1 MCEEEDRGRERHKDI
16 WDIIKALGPAIIAA
30 AVAIVGSSY
39 NYQQTQ
45 LSKSSQMREAYTRI
59 MTERENSDNN
69 IRAKMFEMV
78 IGSMFD
84 KQMRGEIQLDDTGAI
99 KQRIMFLDLLSRN
112 FDTVDI
118 KPLFEDLDSELTKR
132 LNPVYGFD
140 RAKRGEVFALRSE
153 LRRIG
158 RNLSVKQLNALSSLP
173 GSVVKRVVIIEDVNG
188 GLTAVPDENVN
199 GNGTVPVE
207 VKPQGI
213 NDGNVEILVDYQ
225 RNKATDQGF
234 RAPEFEI
241 SFYDL
246 PYIDNTVLDKD
257 MRIGV
262 ILTKYFNLADLE
274 LYRANLDRKT
284 VKEYEELKAGG
295 IRRYAELRLIKF
307 PAQYTGYR
315 DRPYLQEVLQDLVD
329 EQAKPQP

>member
-1 MCEEEDRGRERHKDI
+1 MCEEEDRGHERRKDI

-30 AVAIVGSSY
+30 AVAIVGSGY

-84 KQMRGEIQLDDTGAI
+84 KQMRGEVQLDDPGAI

-140 RAKRGEVFALRSE
+140 RTKRGEVFALRSE

-274 LYRANLDRKT
+274 LYRANLDHKT

>member
-118 KPLFEDLDSELTKR
+118 KPLFEDLDNELTKR
-132 LNPVYGFD
+132 LSPSYGFD
-140 RAKRGEVFALRSE
+140 RAKRGEVFVLRSE

-158 RNLSVKQLNALSSLP
+158 RNLSVKQLNALSALP

-213 NDGNVEILVDYQ
+213 NDGNVEVLVDYQ

-246 PYIDNTVLDKD
+246 PYIDNSVLDKD

-262 ILTKYFNLADLE
+262 ILTKYFNLEDLE

>member
-1 MCEEEDRGRERHKDI
+1 MCEEEDQGRERHKDI

-84 KQMRGEIQLDDTGAI
+84 KQMRGEVQLDDPGAI

-246 PYIDNTVLDKD
+246 PYIDNSVLDKD

-262 ILTKYFNLADLE
+262 ILTKYFNLEDLE

-295 IRRYAELRLIKF
+295 IKRYAELRLIKF

>member
-84 KQMRGEIQLDDTGAI
+84 KQMRGEVQLDDPGAI

-140 RAKRGEVFALRSE
+140 RAKRGEVFVLRSE

>member
-1 MCEEEDRGRERHKDI
+1 MCEEEDRGHERHKDI

-84 KQMRGEIQLDDTGAI
+84 KQMRGEVQLDDPGAI

-295 IRRYAELRLIKF
+295 IKRYAELRLIKF

>member
-1 MCEEEDRGRERHKDI
+1 MGEPEQQGGGRRKDI

-39 NYQQTQ
+39 NYQQAQ
-45 LSKSSQMREAYTRI
+45 LTKSSQMREAYTRI

-78 IGSMFD
+78 TGAMFD
-84 KQMRGEIQLDDTGAI
+84 KQMSSNVDLDDTGAI

-118 KPLFEDLDSELTKR
+118 KPLFEDLDGELTRR
-132 LNPVYGFD
+132 LDPTYGFAA
-140 RAKRGEVFALRSE
+140 AKRGEVFMLRSE

-158 RNLSVKQLNALSSLP
+158 RNLSIKQLNALGSLP
-173 GSVVKRVVIIEDVNG
+173 GSVIKRVVIFEDASG
-188 GLTAVPDENVN
+188 ALTAMPDESVT
-199 GNGTVPVE
+199 NGTVPVE
-207 VKPQGI
+207 VKPLAI
-213 NDGNVEILVDYQ
+213 NDGNIEVKVDYQ
-225 RNKATDQGF
+225 RNKLGDQGF
-234 RAPEFEI
+234 KAPDFVI

-262 ILTKYFNLADLE
+262 ILTKYCNIEDLAR
-274 LYRANLDRKT
+274 YRTRLDAKT
-284 VKEYEELKAGG
+284 IREYEELKAGG
-295 IRRYAELRLIKF
+295 ISRYAELRLIKF

-315 DRPYLQEVLQDLVD
+315 DRPYLQEVLQDLV
-329 EQAKPQP
+329 EEGSSQP